1 MFQRKLSEPLES
13 IAQLSIWLQQDSH
26 VSPPVLPGSDEAR
39 QMTAGS
45 GRMYIASLP
54 LSGPVGFCSKTLL
67 ASLVWASK
75 RFLLTWKGKTIRN
88 RHTKRKYGLFQ
99 LVPLVPHTSASE
111 YLSWPTPKANAKE
124 GYEAGLRHWE
134 KWSSCGLETA
144 ARMWP
149 TPTAIDS
156 GTGRV
161 NRSMSP
167 HAASRPT
174 LAYMANKNLWPTPQ
188 ARDHKGKSGP
198 NHQFSPT
205 LPDTVLWATPAAQDG
220 KNSTLPPSQA
230 GRQTLPGDLLR
241 SGEQGRLNPAWV
253 ECLMG
258 FPAGWTDIGGPLRQ
272 DRCKRNGS
280 RQESRER
287 TSPIESR
294 A

>member
-1 MFQRKLSEPLES
+1 MTSLAPLTLWS
-13 IAQLSIWLQQDSH
+13 QDSLA
-26 VSPPVLPGSDEAR
+26 SPPVLPGSDEAR
-39 QMTAGS
+39 MMTAGS
-45 GRMYIASLP
+45 GRKYIASLP
-54 LSGPVGFCSKTLL
+54 LSGPVGFCSKILL
-67 ASLVWASK
+67 ASSVWASK
-75 RFLLTWKGKTIRN
+75 RCLLTWKGKTIKTRAM
-88 RHTKRKYGLFQ
+88 KRKHGLFQ
-99 LVPLVPHTSASE
+99 LVPLALHTSESAS
-111 YLSWPTPKANAKE
+111 LSWPTPKANAKE
-124 GYEAGLRHWE
+124 GYEAGIRHWE
-134 KWSSCGLETA
+134 KWQSCGLETA

-161 NRSMSP
+161 NRSQSAG
-167 HAASRPT
+167 AATRPT

-188 ARDHKGKSGP
+188 ARDGKGTSGP

-241 SGEQGRLNPAWV
+241 SGEEGRLNPAWV

-272 DRCKRNGS
+272 ARRKKPGN
-280 RQESRER
+280 RQESREK
-287 TSPIESR
+287 TSLTAPR